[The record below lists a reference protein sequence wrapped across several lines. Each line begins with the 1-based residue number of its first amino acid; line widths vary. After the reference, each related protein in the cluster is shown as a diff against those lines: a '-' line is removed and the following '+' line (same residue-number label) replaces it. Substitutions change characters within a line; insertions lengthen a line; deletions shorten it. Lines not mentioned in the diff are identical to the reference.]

1 MKNFTA
7 TQYAEIISN
16 KISHMAHTIAR
27 QDGRE
32 AVETDFS
39 AAMIMTFAEEMTL
52 VMNRVSTMA
61 AEQIT
66 LH

>member
-7 TQYAEIISN
+7 PQYAEIISN
-16 KISHMAHTIAR
+16 KISHMAQTIAR